1 MNMFKNLIE
10 VSSANTKIYEFF
22 YFGTNSHKIIRWT
35 KQGCDN
41 VNVLKPL
48 EEDLFECKKSYKAHR
63 DFFMNTISS
72 TLMKT
77 GRL

>member
-10 VSSANTKIYEFF
+10 VSSANTKIYAFF
-22 YFGTNSHKIIRWT
+22 YFGTNIHRIIGCT
-35 KQGCDN
+35 KRGCDN
-41 VNVLKPL
+41 VNFLKPL
-48 EEDLFECKKSYKAHR
+48 EDLFDCKKSYKAQR